1 MGIAR
6 LLAKGWIV
14 FCLYAGAQA
23 VNLAFL
29 KGTPPQEAVLPIA
42 ICVLLFGA
50 MGLLFATGFGASA
63 GGSIG
68 QVMRR
73 MKPSHFLPS
82 FDAVVFILFV
92 IASFAAQ
99 AVLVSAI
106 GNSPAAIALQKA
118 IFFVVPGEPA
128 LNARLYAC
136 RYPQPLIYSVSIVS
150 SFTWLLA
157 IVYVGSAVSRIAL
170 TAGLLRLERALRPSS
185 FGPTVLA
192 ALYFVVAIVVFQLLY
207 MGSAY
212 AFLPCRALGDVTGS
226 LLIGLAPLMLAYL
239 IVAAAA
245 TLKASAPEA
254 E

>member
-23 VNLAFL
+23 LNFEFL
-29 KGTPPQEAVLPIA
+29 HGTPWIEAAPPIV

-50 MGLLFATGFGASA
+50 MGLLFVTGFGASA

-92 IASFAAQ
+92 VASFAAQ

-106 GNSPAAIALQKA
+106 GNSPAAVALQKA
-118 IFFVVPGEPA
+118 IFFGVPGEPA

-136 RYPQPLIYSVSIVS
+136 QYPQPLIYSVSIVS

-157 IVYVGSAVSRIAL
+157 IIYVASAVSRIAL

-192 ALYFVVAIVVFQLLY
+192 ALYFVVALVVFQLLY

-212 AFLPCRALGDVTGS
+212 AFLPCRALGDITGS
-226 LLIGLAPLMLAYL
+226 LLVGLAPLMLAYL

-245 TLKASAPEA
+245 TLKASVPDTE
-254 E
+254 